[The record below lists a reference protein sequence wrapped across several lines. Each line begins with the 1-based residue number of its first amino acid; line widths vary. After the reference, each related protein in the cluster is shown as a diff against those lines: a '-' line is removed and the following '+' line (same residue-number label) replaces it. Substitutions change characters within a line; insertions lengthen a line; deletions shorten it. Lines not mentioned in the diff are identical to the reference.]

1 MLGASLR
8 LSVAASTLG
17 SGTMASILDS
27 KVEFRKRCEELMG
40 ADPTSKLVAQ
50 GLDTFGLY
58 AFAVADQAD
67 RLSDT
72 KLADLTHKVYGADPT
87 LGVQSALRRL
97 AFEGLAHS
105 CHDMRLRS
113 EADSV
118 ASRPVPALE
127 REAKRTEQVSR
138 LKGLLLEGDLE
149 PAHALIDKC
158 AAMLH
163 DGAVRYIPPSQRTSR
178 DYEVTTGRKDKEF
191 LSLEH
196 GEISVK
202 KKDTAPHVDV
212 STDYKL
218 QMALGPVGLPRPRAP
233 APVLFPLGQS
243 APTHGL
249 RPPGPQAI
257 VRELWT
263 AVARDLPEG
272 CKPQSGGTRP
282 LDASVRTAMQ
292 DYMVTMCLLPIP
304 AAQSRGRPEARAPG
318 TPVRNPPSRPG
329 PRSRTPARPAKGA
342 GKSGATGGGK
352 RPPRRRQSP
361 AQQQAQHATGP
372 PPLGADRRQGPSSL
386 LRLQPG
392 GRVRPPHLRPKP

>member
-1 MLGASLR
+1 
-8 LSVAASTLG
+8 
-17 SGTMASILDS
+17 MASILGS

-72 KLADLTHKVYGADPT
+72 KLADLTNKVYGDDPT

-163 DGAVRYIPPSQRTSR
+163 DGAVRYIPPSQCTSR

-196 GEISVK
+196 
-202 KKDTAPHVDV
+202 
-212 STDYKL
+212 
-218 QMALGPVGLPRPRAP
+218 
-233 APVLFPLGQS
+233 
-243 APTHGL
+243 
-249 RPPGPQAI
+249 
-257 VRELWT
+257 
-263 AVARDLPEG
+263 
-272 CKPQSGGTRP
+272 
-282 LDASVRTAMQ
+282 
-292 DYMVTMCLLPIP
+292 
-304 AAQSRGRPEARAPG
+304 AAAPG
-318 TPVRNPPSRPG
+318 TTALSPVPRPG
-329 PRSRTPARPAKGA
+329 P
-342 GKSGATGGGK
+342 
-352 RPPRRRQSP
+352 
-361 AQQQAQHATGP
+361 
-372 PPLGADRRQGPSSL
+372 SL
-386 LRLQPG
+386 D
-392 GRVRPPHLRPKP
+392 